1 MYSKK
6 FYNELRNN
14 NNISE
19 LIFNN
24 KNIRLWKLIKLLKKE
39 EES

>member
-1 MYSKK
+1 MYSKT